1 MSRPK
6 FVKFNPRD
14 YYQFL
19 ADHRVMY
26 VNVSEIQTVSE
37 HTFYEEISP
46 GRYDMVPRG
55 FLGLDF
61 KKVELEPP
69 KYKTHVGTRVVLNRG
84 QEIVLLEPIIDVLDR
99 IKDAE

>member
-1 MSRPK
+1 
-6 FVKFNPRD
+6 
-14 YYQFL
+14 
-19 ADHRVMY
+19 MY

-37 HTFYEEISP
+37 YTFYEEISP
-46 GRYDMVPRG
+46 GRYDVVPCG
-55 FLGLDF
+55 FLGARF

-69 KYKTHVGTRVVLNRG
+69 TYKTHVGTRVVLNRG